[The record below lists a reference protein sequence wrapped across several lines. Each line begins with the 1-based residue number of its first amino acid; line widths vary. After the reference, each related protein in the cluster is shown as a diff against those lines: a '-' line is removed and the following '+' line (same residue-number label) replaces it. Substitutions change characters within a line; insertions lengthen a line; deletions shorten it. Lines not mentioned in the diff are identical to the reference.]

1 MSKTKATKKRE
12 PPKDVT
18 YPEPSE
24 EDAWSFTYFVLGQE
38 KKKFNTLYHQKEMV
52 EAIYRAV
59 NTVLERWKNDSGD
72 VS

>member
-1 MSKTKATKKRE
+1 MGKAKATKKRK
-12 PPKDVT
+12 PPKGVT

-24 EDAWSFTYFVLGQE
+24 EDVWSFTYFVLGQE

-52 EAIYRAV
+52 EAIYRV
-59 NTVLERWKNDSGD
+59 INTVLDRWKNDSGG